1 MLTECQFCGAQLET
15 IVFPAMFAPP
25 AAAIPE
31 AIAEASE
38 AACFYHP
45 ENRAVIP
52 CDACGKFLCTVC
64 DLDLDGRHLCHE
76 CLDRGIQGKAAT
88 LEDRRVLWDSMA
100 LGLATWPL
108 ITIYL
113 PIFSAPIALFLAI
126 RHWRAPAS
134 VLPRTRIRWVIAIV
148 LSIAEIVGFVA
159 LILWVIQVANQQ
171 RPGS

>member
-1 MLTECQFCGAQLET
+1 MLTECRFCGAQVES

-113 PIFSAPIALFLAI
+113 PIFCAPIALFLAI

-134 VLPRTRIRWVIAIV
+134 ILPRTRIRWVIAIV
-148 LSIAEIVGFVA
+148 LSIAEIVGYVA
-159 LILWVIQVANQQ
+159 LILWAIQIAQ
-171 RPGS
+171 RKLQ